1 MSKILTLFRFKGTLR
16 KIFDELGLHMAGVEL
31 SVNDLRNIENRIKD
45 KSAEIGIVGLGYVGL
60 PLALAFAE
68 AGFNIT
74 GIDTEEGRVN
84 RINRGISYLLD
95 IESDRLKKWVSSG
108 KLKATTKSSV
118 MRRVDVIIICVPT
131 PLTKTKEPDL
141 TYIINATN
149 EIARYLRLGQLII
162 LESTTYPGTTRE
174 VVLPILESTGLR
186 VGTDYFLTFSPER
199 IDPGS
204 KNFTIKNTPK
214 VVGGMEPK
222 STGLAATLYSHVAD
236 RVLEVSS
243 PEVAEMDK
251 VFENVFRSVNI
262 ALVNELAKLCEKMN
276 INVWE
281 VIKAASTKPF
291 GYMAFY
297 PGPGVGGHCIPL
309 DPYYL
314 ASKAREY
321 YFHTRFIELAAE
333 INETMP
339 EYIVEQIV
347 EALNTHGKSLK
358 GSKILALGAAYKK
371 DIEDLRESPAL
382 RVIELLVQK
391 KARVDYHD
399 PYIPTIKHGSIK
411 LKSVKLSSEMLHSYD
426 CAVILTDHSVYDF
439 KSITRASKLV
449 FDTRGCT
456 LDIKANNIIR
466 LGV

>member
-1 MSKILTLFRFKGTLR
+1 MPRAALTV
-16 KIFDELGLHMAGVEL
+16 D
-31 SVNDLRNIENRIKD
+31 DLRNLESRIQD

-68 AGFNIT
+68 AGFSVT
-74 GIDTEEGRVN
+74 GIDSDKRRVN
-84 RINRGISYLLD
+84 KIIHGTSYLLD
-95 IESDRLKKWVSSG
+95 IESTRLKKAVASG
-108 KLKATTKSSV
+108 RLKATTSQSV
-118 MRRVDVIIICVPT
+118 LRRVDTIIICVPT

-141 TYIINATN
+141 TYIVNATN
-149 EIARYLRLGQLII
+149 DIARYLRLGHLVI

-174 VVLPILESTGLR
+174 IVLPLLESTGLR
-186 VGTDYFLTFSPER
+186 VGIDYFLTFSPER

-204 KNFTIKNTPK
+204 KKFTIRNTPK

-222 STGLAATLYSHVAD
+222 STKLAALLYGHVSD
-236 RVLEVSS
+236 KVLEVST

-281 VIKAASTKPF
+281 VIKAASSKPF
-291 GYMAFY
+291 GYMPFY

-314 ASKAREY
+314 ASKARQY
-321 YFHTRFIELAAE
+321 FFHTRFIELAAE

-339 EYIVEQIV
+339 EYIVERIIG
-347 EALNTHGKSLK
+347 ALNTISKSVK
-358 GSKILALGAAYKK
+358 GAKILILGVAYKK
-371 DIEDLRESPAL
+371 DIEDVRESPAL
-382 RVIELLVQK
+382 RVIELLLER
-391 KARVDYHD
+391 KASVHYHD
-399 PYIPTIKHGSIK
+399 PYISDLKEESFK
-411 LKSVKLSSEMLHSYD
+411 LKSIKFEKKTVSGYDCIVILADHSY
-426 CAVILTDHSVYDF
+426 YDF
-439 KSITRASKLV
+439 NSIAKEAKLI

-456 LDIKANNIIR
+456 LGIKSDNIIR
-466 LGV
+466 LGE

>member
-1 MSKILTLFRFKGTLR
+1 MPRAELT
-16 KIFDELGLHMAGVEL
+16 
-31 SVNDLRNIENRIKD
+31 VNDLRNLESRITD

-68 AGFNIT
+68 AGFNVT
-74 GIDTEEGRVN
+74 GIDSDKGRVDK
-84 RINRGISYLLD
+84 ITRGVSYLLD
-95 IESDRLKKWVSSG
+95 IESARLKKAVASG
-108 KLKATTKSSV
+108 RLKASTNQSAL
-118 MRRVDVIIICVPT
+118 RRVDTIIICVPT

-141 TYIINATN
+141 TYIVSATN
-149 EIARYLRLGQLII
+149 DIARYLRLGHLVI

-174 VVLPILESTGLR
+174 IVLPLLESTGLR
-186 VGTDYFLTFSPER
+186 VGIDYFLTFSPER

-204 KNFTIKNTPK
+204 RKFTIRNTPK

-222 STGLAATLYSHVAD
+222 STKLAALLYAHVSD
-236 RVLEVSS
+236 KVLEVST

-281 VIKAASTKPF
+281 VIKCASSKPF
-291 GYMAFY
+291 GYMPFY

-321 YFHTRFIELAAE
+321 LFHTRFIELAAE

-339 EYIVEQIV
+339 EYIVERIV
-347 EALNTHGKSLK
+347 DTLNTRSKSVK
-358 GSKILALGAAYKK
+358 GSRILVLGVAYKK

-382 RVIELLVQK
+382 HVIELLLEK
-391 KARVDYHD
+391 KAKVDYHD
-399 PYIPTIKHGSIK
+399 PYILEVKEGNLKLRSIK
-411 LKSVKLSSEMLHSYD
+411 LDKTILSNYD
-426 CAVILTDHSVYDF
+426 CTVIVTDHSNYDL
-439 KSITRASKLV
+439 KSIVKDSKLV

-456 LDIKANNIIR
+456 VGIKADNIIR
-466 LGV
+466 LGE

>member
-1 MSKILTLFRFKGTLR
+1 MGEGKMARP
-16 KIFDELGLHMAGVEL
+16 ELN
-31 SVNDLRNIENRIKD
+31 VNDLRNLENRIRD
-45 KSAEIGIVGLGYVGL
+45 KSADIGVVGLGYVGL

-68 AGFNIT
+68 AGFNVT
-74 GIDTEEGRVN
+74 GIDSDKGRVN
-84 RINRGISYLLD
+84 KIMLGTSYLLD
-95 IESDRLKKWVSSG
+95 IESARLKKAVASG
-108 KLKATTKSSV
+108 RLKATTSQSTL
-118 MRRVDVIIICVPT
+118 RRVDTIIICVPT

-141 TYIINATN
+141 TYIVSATN
-149 EIARYLRLGQLII
+149 DIARFLRLGHLVI

-174 VVLPILESTGLR
+174 IVLPILESTGLK
-186 VGTDYFLTFSPER
+186 VGVDYFLTFSPER

-204 KNFTIKNTPK
+204 RKFTIRNTPK
-214 VVGGMEPK
+214 IVGGMEPT
-222 STGLAATLYSHVAD
+222 STKLAALLYRHLSD
-236 RVLEVSS
+236 KVLEVST

-281 VIKAASTKPF
+281 VIKSASTKPF
-291 GYMAFY
+291 GYMPFY

-321 YFHTRFIELAAE
+321 FFHTRFIELAAE

-339 EYIVEQIV
+339 EYIVERIV
-347 EALNTHGKSLK
+347 GALNTRSKSVK
-358 GSKILALGAAYKK
+358 GAKILILGVAYKK

-382 RVIELLVQK
+382 RVIELLFEK
-391 KARVDYHD
+391 KATVHYHD
-399 PYIPTIKHGSIK
+399 PYILDVKEGTHRLRSIK
-411 LKSVKLSSEMLHSYD
+411 LVKKVLSNYD
-426 CAVILTDHSVYDF
+426 CVVIVTDHSCYDL
-439 KSITRASKLV
+439 KSIVKDSKLV

-456 LDIKANNIIR
+456 VGIDSANIIR
-466 LGV
+466 LGE

>member
-1 MSKILTLFRFKGTLR
+1 
-16 KIFDELGLHMAGVEL
+16 MAGAEL
-31 SVNDLRNIENRIKD
+31 TVNDLRNIENRIKD

-68 AGFNIT
+68 CGFNVT
-74 GIDTEEGRVN
+74 GIDSDKDRVN
-84 RINRGISYLLD
+84 KITRGVSYLLD
-95 IESDRLKKWVSSG
+95 IDSPRLKKAVNSG
-108 KLKATTKSSV
+108 KLKATTNQGV
-118 MRRVDVIIICVPT
+118 LRRVDCIIICVPT

-141 TYIINATN
+141 TYIVNATN
-149 EIARYLRLGQLII
+149 EIARYLRLGHLVI

-174 VVLPILESTGLR
+174 IVLPILESTGLK
-186 VGTDYFLTFSPER
+186 VGIDYFLTFSPER

-204 KNFTIKNTPK
+204 KNFTIRNTPK

-222 STGLAATLYSHVAD
+222 STKLAAMLYGHVSD
-236 RVLEVSS
+236 KVLEVST

-281 VIKAASTKPF
+281 VIKSASSKPF
-291 GYMAFY
+291 GYMPFY

-321 YFHTRFIELAAE
+321 FFHTRFIELAAE

-339 EYIVEQIV
+339 EYIVERIV
-347 EALNTHGKSLK
+347 EALNTHSKSVK
-358 GSKILALGAAYKK
+358 GAKILVLGVAYKK
-371 DIEDLRESPAL
+371 DIEDVRESPAL
-382 RVIELLVQK
+382 RVLELLIDK
-391 KARVDYHD
+391 KAKVDYND
-399 PYIPTIKHGSIK
+399 PYIATVKEGNLK
-411 LKSVKLSSEMLHSYD
+411 LRSVKLENKTLGAYD
-426 CAVILTDHSVYDF
+426 CVVILTDHSVYDL
-439 KSITRASKLV
+439 KTIAKQAKLV

-456 LDIKANNIIR
+456 NKIKSDNIIR

>member
-1 MSKILTLFRFKGTLR
+1 MARPELT
-16 KIFDELGLHMAGVEL
+16 
-31 SVNDLRNIENRIKD
+31 VNDLRNLESRIRD
-45 KSAEIGIVGLGYVGL
+45 KSADIGVVGLGYVGL

-68 AGFNIT
+68 AGFNVT
-74 GIDTEEGRVN
+74 GIDSDKGRVN
-84 RINRGISYLLD
+84 KITRGTSYLLD
-95 IESDRLKKWVSSG
+95 IESARLKKAVASG
-108 KLKATTKSSV
+108 RLKATISQSAL
-118 MRRVDVIIICVPT
+118 RRVDTIIICVPT

-141 TYIINATN
+141 TYIVSATN
-149 EIARYLRLGQLII
+149 DIARFLRLGHLVI

-174 VVLPILESTGLR
+174 IVLPILESTGLK
-186 VGTDYFLTFSPER
+186 VGVDYFLTFSPER

-204 KNFTIKNTPK
+204 RKFTIRNTPK
-214 VVGGMEPK
+214 VVGGMEPT
-222 STGLAATLYSHVAD
+222 STKLAALLYKHVSD
-236 RVLEVSS
+236 RVLEVST

-281 VIKAASTKPF
+281 VIKSASTKPF
-291 GYMAFY
+291 GYMPFY

-321 YFHTRFIELAAE
+321 FFHTRFIELAAE

-339 EYIVEQIV
+339 EYIVERIV
-347 EALNTHGKSLK
+347 GALNTRTKSVK
-358 GSKILALGAAYKK
+358 GAKILILGVAYKK

-382 RVIELLVQK
+382 RVIELLFEK
-391 KARVDYHD
+391 KATVHYHD
-399 PYIPTIKHGSIK
+399 PYIPAIKEGGHRLKSIK
-411 LKSVKLSSEMLHSYD
+411 LEKKVLSYYD
-426 CAVILTDHSVYDF
+426 CVVIVTDHSCYDL
-439 KSITRASKLV
+439 KSIVKDSKLV

-456 LDIKANNIIR
+456 VGIDSANIIR
-466 LGV
+466 LGE

>member
-1 MSKILTLFRFKGTLR
+1 
-16 KIFDELGLHMAGVEL
+16 MARPEL
-31 SVNDLRNIENRIKD
+31 SVNDLRNLESRIRD
-45 KSAEIGIVGLGYVGL
+45 KSADIGVVGLGYVGL

-68 AGFNIT
+68 AGFNVT
-74 GIDTEEGRVN
+74 GIDTDKGRVN
-84 RINRGISYLLD
+84 KITRGTSYLLD
-95 IESDRLKKWVSSG
+95 IESARLKKAVSSG
-108 KLKATTKSSV
+108 RLKAANSQSAL
-118 MRRVDVIIICVPT
+118 RRVDAIIICVPT

-141 TYIINATN
+141 TYIVSATN
-149 EIARYLRLGQLII
+149 DIARFLRLGHLVI

-174 VVLPILESTGLR
+174 IVLPILESTGLK
-186 VGTDYFLTFSPER
+186 VGVDYFLTFSPER

-204 KNFTIKNTPK
+204 RKFTIRNTPK
-214 VVGGMEPK
+214 VVGGMEPT
-222 STGLAATLYSHVAD
+222 STRLAALLYQHVSD
-236 RVLEVSS
+236 RVLEVST

-281 VIKAASTKPF
+281 VIKSASTKPF
-291 GYMAFY
+291 GYMPFY

-321 YFHTRFIELAAE
+321 FFHTRFIELAAE

-339 EYIVEQIV
+339 EYIVERV
-347 EALNTHGKSLK
+347 VDALNTRSKSVK
-358 GSKILALGAAYKK
+358 GAKILILGVAYKK

-382 RVIELLVQK
+382 RVIELLIEK
-391 KARVDYHD
+391 KALVHYHD
-399 PYIPTIKHGSIK
+399 PYIANIKEANHSLRSIK
-411 LKSVKLSSEMLHSYD
+411 LEKKALSYYD
-426 CAVILTDHSVYDF
+426 CVVIVADHSCYDL
-439 KSITRASKLV
+439 KSIVKGSKLV

-456 LDIKANNIIR
+456 INIDAANIIR
-466 LGV
+466 LGE

>member
-1 MSKILTLFRFKGTLR
+1 
-16 KIFDELGLHMAGVEL
+16 MAGAEL
-31 SVNDLRNIENRIKD
+31 TVNDLRNIENRIKD

-68 AGFNIT
+68 AGFNVT
-74 GIDTEEGRVN
+74 GIDSDKDRVTK
-84 RINRGISYLLD
+84 ITKGVSYLLD
-95 IESDRLKKWVSSG
+95 IPSARLKKAVAEG
-108 KLKATTKSSV
+108 KLKATTNQSAL
-118 MRRVDVIIICVPT
+118 RRVDAIIICVPT
-131 PLTKTKEPDL
+131 PLTRTKEPDL
-141 TYIINATN
+141 TYIVNATN
-149 EIARYLRLGQLII
+149 EIARYLRLGHLVI

-174 VVLPILESTGLR
+174 IVLPILESTGLK
-186 VGTDYFLTFSPER
+186 VGVDYFLTFSPER

-222 STGLAATLYSHVAD
+222 STRLAALLYGHVAD
-236 RVLEVSS
+236 KVLEVST

-281 VIKAASTKPF
+281 VIKSASSKPF

-321 YFHTRFIELAAE
+321 FFHTRFIELAAE

-339 EYIVEQIV
+339 EYIVERIV
-347 EALNTHGKSLK
+347 EALNTHSKSVK
-358 GSKILALGAAYKK
+358 GAKILVLGVAYKK
-371 DIEDLRESPAL
+371 DIEDVRESPAL
-382 RVIELLVQK
+382 RVLELLIEK
-391 KARVDYHD
+391 KAKVDYND
-399 PYIPTIKHGSIK
+399 PYIASVKEGSVK
-411 LKSVKLSSEMLHSYD
+411 MRSVKLENKTLGAYD
-426 CAVILTDHSVYDF
+426 CVVILTDHTVYDL
-439 KSITRASKLV
+439 KSIARQSKLV

-456 LDIKANNIIR
+456 NNIKSDNIIR